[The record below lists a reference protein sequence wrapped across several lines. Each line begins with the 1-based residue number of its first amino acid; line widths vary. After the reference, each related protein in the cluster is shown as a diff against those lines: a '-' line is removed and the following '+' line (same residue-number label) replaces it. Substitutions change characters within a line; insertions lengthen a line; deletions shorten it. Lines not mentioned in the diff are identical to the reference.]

1 MIPHLISDLSLFVET
16 ISPFRDVFFGEP
28 WLNALLGLNHF
39 NNLRL
44 DSSEIHLK
52 RVLEFAEA
60 NSSNRSLKKEKK
72 SKAQFWSSPTHILP
86 HPLSNDFKQQ
96 AVFLNDNFWARD
108 PKGRSLIVRSYI
120 SNLSLLGRHFE
131 ALDSFNQHKMVFFS
145 ELSTLLKTNS
155 TPQTPKLQCTAKLTP
170 KTPLLLSSLRLIVS
184 LFLQN
189 QGSGTHE
196 GLSHILD
203 TQVRAIP
210 NTDNRFPFMNLLI
223 DVKAFQAILSARA
236 ESFKQA
242 LSLCD
247 FILAELDTADMQSQV
262 AFLAQPTSLMVILLY
277 SIYLDKENIAKVNQ
291 IKEPLTKF
299 LSLYLHW
306 MLQFQNDNA
315 GFHISVQT
323 TTIILQISHVA
334 NLQIA
339 LPEEIC
345 QLLQA
350 ELAQSDSLSEHLKHN
365 SLHHLC
371 PTLPPS
377 QQSHP
382 NSPRFVKHRCLRS
395 RYLYFQILH
404 FLSNPTLGQIPN
416 RIISLLV
423 QDPIITQSSRNPMD
437 WLLLSRYFQSIH
449 ILEQPPS
456 KWRLLL
462 DCLKRFFLSAG
473 LLIEEFQTKN
483 LVQKASHNITR
494 KSVFVDSVRQAFLIV
509 RKFRNHLLEY
519 LSYQP
524 ISEVGF

>member
-1 MIPHLISDLSLFVET
+1 MTPCLISDLSLFVET

-60 NSSNRSLKKEKK
+60 NSCNRSLKKEKK
-72 SKAQFWSSPTHILP
+72 SKAQFWSSPTHLLP
-86 HPLSNDFKQQ
+86 HPLSNDFKDQ

-131 ALDSFNQHKMVFFS
+131 ALDSFSQHKMVFFS
-145 ELSTLLKTNS
+145 ELSALLKTKC
-155 TPQTPKLQCTAKLTP
+155 TPQSQKLECGAQLTQ
-170 KTPLLLSSLRLIVS
+170 KTSELLSSLRQIMS

-196 GLSHILD
+196 GLYHILD
-203 TQVRAIP
+203 AQVRNIP
-210 NTDNRFPFMNLLI
+210 SPDNRYPCMNLLI
-223 DVKAFQAILSARA
+223 DVKAFEAILSARA

-242 LSLCD
+242 LSLCE
-247 FILAELDTADMQSQV
+247 FILSELNTADAQSQI
-262 AFLAQPTSLMVILLY
+262 AFLSQPTCLTVILLY
-277 SIYLDKENIAKVNQ
+277 SIYLDKENISKVNQ
-291 IKEPLTKF
+291 IKDPLVKF
-299 LSLYLHW
+299 LDVYLDW
-306 MLQFQNDNA
+306 MLQFQKDNS
-315 GFHISVQT
+315 GVYISVQT
-323 TTIILQISHVA
+323 TTIILQISHIG

-339 LPEEIC
+339 LPKEIV
-345 QLLQA
+345 QSLQT
-350 ELAQSDSLSEHLKHN
+350 ELVELDSLSENLKHN
-365 SLHHLC
+365 SLRHLY
-371 PTLPPS
+371 PTHQPS
-377 QQSHP
+377 KQSQLD
-382 NSPRFVKHRCLRS
+382 SSRLIKHRCLRS

-404 FLSNPTLGQIPN
+404 FLSNPTLGQVPN

-423 QDPIITQSSRNPMD
+423 QDPIITQSSRNPLD

-524 ISEVGF
+524 ISEVIF